1 MKRKISSTETYTLGV
16 DIGGTSTQLAL
27 VSRSGVIT
35 ERASFT
41 ISPHHA
47 DAVAFVND
55 LTASIDSLV
64 STPTAQGKIVGI
76 GIGAPNGNYHE
87 GTIDPSANLPWQEKI
102 PIVDL
107 LEKEYHSPVV
117 LTNDAN
123 AATMGEMMYGAAQG
137 MSEFY
142 LITLGTG
149 IGSGIV
155 SDGKLLHGYDGKAGE
170 LGHLIIHPHGR
181 KCACGREGC
190 FECYCSASGIVR
202 TARELLSDAK
212 GEKSLLS
219 DIPSDRLTAKE
230 IYCVA
235 QQGDRIANEVFRITG
250 EILGETLANV
260 ATFSSPQAIILFGGV
275 THAWPLLKA
284 PVEKALASNCLFAIH
299 RPDILL
305 STLPD
310 SDAALLGAAALPF
323 HKRD

>member
-27 VSRSGVIT
+27 VSRSGVIA
-35 ERASFT
+35 EKASFE
-41 ISPHHA
+41 IAPHHA
-47 DAVAFVND
+47 DVAEFVNN
-55 LTASIDSLV
+55 LVSSIDRLV
-64 STPTAQGKIVGI
+64 STLGEQEKLIGI
-76 GIGAPNGNYHE
+76 GIGAPNGNYYE
-87 GTIDPSANLPWQEKI
+87 GTIDPSVNLPWQEKL
-102 PIVDL
+102 PLVDL
-107 LEKEYHSPVV
+107 LQKKYRLPVV

-123 AATMGEMMYGAAQG
+123 AATMGEMMYGAAKG

-202 TARELLSDAK
+202 TARELLSDPNV
-212 GEKSLLS
+212 EKSLLM
-219 DIPSDRLTAKE
+219 DIPSDSLTAKE

-275 THAWPLLKA
+275 TRAWPLLKA
-284 PVEKALASNCLFAIH
+284 PAEKALASNCLFAIH
-299 RPDILL
+299 RPEILL